1 MSDMLRRQKKSL
13 EAAFEE
19 AKERALA
26 ELEDKLT
33 TEKNNALASLKEE
46 QRSAMTALKE
56 EHSIAMTAL
65 KEEHSGAMTS
75 QLLPSSSSQSNL
87 MAFQRELASN
97 LPELTDLVPESD
109 WKGDALKSEE
119 EEGKLR
125 EGLLDIFGEFEDV
138 AFELEAASD
147 LQQRGVQVALIFMGL
162 FPPSQAQ
169 SQRMYENRTCIELE
183 KTLSLMDCSIH
194 FEWIDLFT
202 QSPDGASSKVR
213 EEKMLDF
220 ILRFPIIGEN
230 WFERISRRVRELRI
244 CGISSILYVAGNI
257 CNEVC
262 NFRETW
268 TPNFM
273 MSLCKGGA
281 LTLHEFGFNGTPAG
295 VVVGGG
301 IHPSAHLLGGPGMS
315 TNRRNYL
322 ACMSVCAL
330 LKNFP
335 RETSVSLYW

>member
-1 MSDMLRRQKKSL
+1 MSDMLQQQKESL
-13 EAAFEE
+13 EAASEE

-46 QRSAMTALKE
+46 QRSAMTALKEEHSIAMTALKE

-169 SQRMYENRTCIELE
+169 SQRMYENRTCIELVKAVGE
-183 KTLSLMDCSIH
+183 CCS
-194 FEWIDLFT
+194 
-202 QSPDGASSKVR
+202 K
-213 EEKMLDF
+213 
-220 ILRFPIIGEN
+220 
-230 WFERISRRVRELRI
+230 I
-244 CGISSILYVAGNI
+244 C
-257 CNEVC
+257 
-262 NFRETW
+262 
-268 TPNFM
+268 
-273 MSLCKGGA
+273 
-281 LTLHEFGFNGTPAG
+281 
-295 VVVGGG
+295 
-301 IHPSAHLLGGPGMS
+301 
-315 TNRRNYL
+315 
-322 ACMSVCAL
+322 
-330 LKNFP
+330 
-335 RETSVSLYW
+335 